1 MLTIFD
7 KYIIKK
13 YLTTFFFSAF
23 LFTLLSVVIDFS
35 EKVERFMESE
45 ASVTQI
51 ITEYYINFIPWI
63 NGILWPLFALLAV
76 VFFTSRLAK
85 NSEIVAALSA
95 GMSYTRLLRPFMI
108 TACTLALVHFLGNH
122 YFIPEGN
129 KAFRSFDNTYINLG
143 NLETKSENVHIF
155 LNPES
160 KIFIRRFRST
170 DTSMPRG
177 VFLELF
183 EDGELVTLIK
193 AERMKWLGPP
203 SNWTLF
209 DYQIREFLGDNESIV
224 IGKGLSFDTT
234 LNLLPNDFVRYNNER
249 EMMTS
254 SELREYI
261 AYENAKGL
269 GKARTMVT
277 ELHRRNADPFT
288 IIVLTLI
295 GVAVAS
301 RNSRGG
307 VGLHL
312 SIGVTIGALYI
323 ILSRFSISFA
333 NQLSLPI
340 GLSVWLPNIIFSI
353 IALVLIVKAQK

>member
-7 KYIIKK
+7 RYIIKK

-35 EKVERFMESE
+35 EKVESFIESG
-45 ASVTQI
+45 ASVSLI

-76 VFFTSRLAK
+76 VFFTSRLAI

-95 GMSYTRLLRPFMI
+95 GMSYSRLLRPYMI
-108 TACTLALVHFLGNH
+108 AACTLAAIHFAGGH

-129 KAFRSFDNTYINLG
+129 KAFINFDNTYLSPG
-143 NLETKSENVHIF
+143 NIKTKAQNVHIF
-155 LNPES
+155 LNPDS
-160 KIFIRRFRST
+160 KIFIRNYRRS
-170 DTSMPRG
+170 DTSMSG
-177 VFLELF
+177 VFLEVF
-183 EDGELVTLIK
+183 EDGELITLIK
-193 AERMKWLGPP
+193 AERMKWLESP
-203 SNWTLF
+203 SRWTLH
-209 DYQIREFLGDNESIV
+209 DYQIRSFDGDKESLV

-234 LNLLPNDFVRYNNER
+234 LNLMPQDFVRYHNQR

-254 SELREYI
+254 HELREFI

-269 GKARTMVT
+269 GKARKMVT

-295 GVAVAS
+295 AVAIAG
-301 RNSRGG
+301 RKSRGG
-307 VGLHL
+307 VGVHL
-312 SIGVTIGALYI
+312 AIGVSMGALYI
-323 ILSRFSISFA
+323 ILSRFSITFA
-333 NQLSLPI
+333 NQLPLPI
-340 GLSVWLPNIIFSI
+340 GISVWLPNIVFSF
-353 IALVLIVKAQK
+353 IALILLFRAQK

>member
-7 KYIIKK
+7 RYIIKK
-13 YLTTFFFSAF
+13 FLTTFFFTAF

-35 EKVERFMESE
+35 EKVESFIESGVS
-45 ASVTQI
+45 ASLI

-95 GMSYTRLLRPFMI
+95 GMSFTRLLRPYMI
-108 TACTLALVHFLGNH
+108 TACSLALIHFAGGH
-122 YFIPEGN
+122 YFIPKGSKTFIN
-129 KAFRSFDNTYINLG
+129 FNNTYIHQG

-155 LNPES
+155 LTPDS
-160 KIFIRRFRST
+160 KIFIRNYRRT
-170 DTSMPRG
+170 DTSMRG

-183 EDGELVTLIK
+183 HEGELIALTK
-193 AERMKWLGPP
+193 AERMKWKGDPGQ
-203 SNWTLF
+203 WTLY
-209 DYQIREFLGDNESIV
+209 DYFIREFDGDKESLTV
-224 IGKGLSFDTT
+224 GKGLSFDTT
-234 LNLLPNDFVRYNNER
+234 LNLLPQDFVRYSNQR

-254 SELREYI
+254 IEMRDFI
-261 AYENAKGL
+261 AYENEKGL
-269 GKARTMVT
+269 GKARNMVT

-295 GVAVAS
+295 GVAVAA
-301 RNSRGG
+301 RNARGG
-307 VGLHL
+307 VGVHL
-312 SIGVTIGALYI
+312 AVGVTIGALYI
-323 ILSRFSISFA
+323 ILSRFSITFA

-340 GLSVWLPNIIFSI
+340 GLSVWLPNIIFSLV
-353 IALVLIVKAQK
+353 ALVLIIRAQK